1 MTNFERTKNWLI
13 ACGKEPSAEN
23 LSVQVGCH
31 LEEFM
36 EFMDTLGI
44 ASNQEG
50 QVYPTPTQLQAALET
65 MNLLATSLK
74 DGVLRVEVMEEFRE
88 ECLDALCDLEVTGT
102 GVAYLAGFAKD
113 SADLEVLAANERK
126 LVDGKPVLKPN
137 GKIGKPEGWV
147 APDLKPFV

>member
-1 MTNFERTKNWLI
+1 MTNFERTKNWLA
-13 ACGKEPSAEN
+13 ACGKEPSPEN

-36 EFMDTLGI
+36 EFLDTLGV
-44 ASNQEG
+44 ASNVEG
-50 QVYPTPTQLQAALET
+50 QVYPTPVQLTAAMET

-74 DGVLRVEVMEEFRE
+74 DGVLRVEVLQEFRE
-88 ECLDALCDLEVTGT
+88 ECLDALCDMEVTGN
-102 GVAYLAGFAKD
+102 GVAYLAGFQKD
-113 SADLEVLAANERK
+113 SADLEVLSANERK

-147 APDLKPFV
+147 APNLKPYV

>member
-13 ACGKEPSAEN
+13 ACGKDQTKEN

-31 LEEFM
+31 IEEFM
-36 EFMDTLGI
+36 EFIDTLGV
-44 ASNQEG
+44 ASNREG
-50 QVYPTPTQLQAALET
+50 QVYPTPVQLTAALET
-65 MNLLATSLK
+65 MALLAESLK
-74 DGVLRVEVMEEFRE
+74 DGVLRVEVMPEFRE
-88 ECLDALCDLEVTGT
+88 ECLDALCDLEVTGN

-113 SADLEVLAANERK
+113 SADLEVLSANERK

>member
-1 MTNFERTKNWLI
+1 
-13 ACGKEPSAEN
+13 
-23 LSVQVGCH
+23 
-31 LEEFM
+31 
-36 EFMDTLGI
+36 
-44 ASNQEG
+44 
-50 QVYPTPTQLQAALET
+50 

-88 ECLDALCDLEVTGT
+88 ECLDSLCDMEVTGN

-137 GKIGKPEGWV
+137 GKIGKPEGWT